1 MIHCSELS
9 VPENGTLVIS
19 STLLGVGTT
28 ASYTCNQGHVLVGD
42 VTRTCQDTS
51 GGTVTIG
58 TWSGSDSTCELEIYS
73 SSIISTGVTE
83 IQKVHLL

>member
-1 MIHCSELS
+1 M
-9 VPENGTLVIS
+9 IS

-51 GGTVTIG
+51 GGTATIG
-58 TWSGSDSTCELEIYS
+58 TWSGSDPTCELEIKWYNNYNQHNYYDNKHYNYNAK
-73 SSIISTGVTE
+73 IIYK
-83 IQKVHLL
+83 I